1 MLSLGIEPRAARW
14 QAHTDPLSYGDSR
27 DDFIR
32 YFVVK
37 EYTEVGITKIYQ
49 YQEIWAK
56 EKQTTC
62 ERILTW
68 LLPNLSISEFSSL
81 YLIWEQCYKT

>member
-37 EYTEVGITKIYQ
+37 EYTEVGITKKYQ
-49 YQEIWAK
+49 YPEI
-56 EKQTTC
+56 
-62 ERILTW
+62 
-68 LLPNLSISEFSSL
+68 
-81 YLIWEQCYKT
+81 